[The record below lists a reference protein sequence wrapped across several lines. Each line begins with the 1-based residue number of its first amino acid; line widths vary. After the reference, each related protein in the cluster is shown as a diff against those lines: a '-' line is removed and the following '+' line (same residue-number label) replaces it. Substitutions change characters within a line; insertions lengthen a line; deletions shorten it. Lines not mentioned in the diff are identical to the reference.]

1 MVEETFNN
9 FRIPEDIALL
19 NTTQT
24 LTGEVPY
31 LFPFRFFLLFLII
44 ILFITNQLPAGL
56 YFSSDVTVD
65 GDVLSSRG
73 DIILNTVAGVLLDDF
88 VASAAMIDED
98 ADIDGSIHF
107 EGHLDVD
114 NLFIE
119 NLNGHNVN
127 EFVYNGLR
135 KNYSD
140 ILDISKLI
148 VHGDVTFMVGGS
160 FNIC

>member
-1 MVEETFNN
+1 MLFNES
-9 FRIPEDIALL
+9 IC
-19 NTTQT
+19 
-24 LTGEVPY
+24 
-31 LFPFRFFLLFLII
+31 
-44 ILFITNQLPAGL
+44 AGL

-88 VASAAMIDED
+88 VAAAAMIDED

-107 EGHLDVD
+107 ERHLDVD

-127 EFVYNGLR
+127 ELVYNGLR

-140 ILDISKLI
+140 ILDLSKLI
-148 VHGDVTFMVGGS
+148 VHGDVTFMVSGP
-160 FNIC
+160 